1 MKTKLFYIK
10 KKIKEILIIFIFTIL
25 ILLAFEILA
34 RLFINYIR
42 GYSKI
47 GILERTVYL
56 KYQPY
61 VMWGKD
67 LDKIS
72 NNFSKKNSFKILII
86 GGSTA
91 EALNNEVIKKAFLES
106 SLDIKEIDILNVASG
121 GFNIRQEVISTIL
134 VSEKIIPDL
143 ILVLNGANDIAH
155 SFRPGIKVGT
165 PYVDQTYRIILEKPF
180 FAPIVFILQN
190 SQLYNGLLR
199 FLARKNFSEKEA
211 IVKVDE
217 AVELYLQTRNFL
229 NYYSKGRKI
238 PIIFMLQPYVG
249 FSNLPENQIAKNIYL
264 FSDYVIKYGFEKI
277 ASAPSQN
284 ICFIDGNHEI
294 KMKNLY
300 LDFTDNFHFK
310 GDIGYEYIS
319 GLFVKAFKNCYR
331 N

>member
-47 GILERTVYL
+47 GILERTVHL

-67 LDKIS
+67 LDNLA

-86 GGSTA
+86 GGSVA
-91 EALNNEVIKKAFLES
+91 EGLNNEIIKKVFLES
-106 SLDIKEIDILNVASG
+106 SLNIKEIDILNIASG
-121 GFNIRQEVISTIL
+121 GFNIRQEVISSIL
-134 VSEKIIPDL
+134 VTEKIIPDL
-143 ILVLNGANDIAH
+143 ILVLDGGNDISH
-155 SFRPGIKVGT
+155 SFRPGVKVGT
-165 PYVDQTYRIILEKPF
+165 PYVDQTYRIILERPF
-180 FAPIVFILQN
+180 FAPIVHLLQN

-199 FLARKNFSEKEA
+199 FFARKNFNEKEA
-211 IVKVDE
+211 IAQIDKAID
-217 AVELYLQTRNFL
+217 LYLQSRSYL
-229 NYYSKGRKI
+229 NYYAKGRKI

-249 FSNLPENQIAKNIYL
+249 FSNLPENKIAKNKYL
-264 FSDYVIKYGFEKI
+264 FSISAMKYGFEKI
-277 ASAPSQN
+277 SSASFQN
-284 ICFIDGNHEI
+284 TCFVDANYEI
-294 KMKNLY
+294 KMNNLY
-300 LDFTDNFHFK
+300 LDFIDDVHFE
-310 GDIGYEYIS
+310 GNIGYEYIS
-319 GLFVKAFKNCYR
+319 RLFVKAYKDCYR

>member
-1 MKTKLFYIK
+1 MK
-10 KKIKEILIIFIFTIL
+10 KKIFNLKKKINEFLIIFIL
-25 ILLAFEILA
+25 IIVICIAFEILA
-34 RLFINYIR
+34 RLYIKYIK
-42 GYSKI
+42 GYSKV
-47 GILERTVYL
+47 GISERTVYL

-61 VMWGKD
+61 IMWGKD
-67 LDKIS
+67 LDKLS

-91 EALNNEVIKKAFLES
+91 EALNNEIIKKAFLES

-143 ILVLNGANDIAH
+143 ILVLDGANDITH

-199 FLARKNFSEKEA
+199 FFARKNFNEKEA
-211 IVKVDE
+211 IVKVDK
-217 AVELYLQTRNFL
+217 AVDLYLQTRNFL

-249 FSNLPENQIAKNIYL
+249 FSSLPENQSAKNIYL
-264 FSDYVIKYGFEKI
+264 YSDSVVKYGFEKI
-277 ASAPSQN
+277 VSESSPN
-284 ICFIDGNHEI
+284 ICFIDANYEI
-294 KMKNLY
+294 KINNLY
-300 LDFTDNFHFK
+300 LDFTDNVHFV
-310 GDIGYEYIS
+310 GNIGYEYIS
-319 GLFVKAFKNCYR
+319 RLFVKVFKDCYR

>member
-1 MKTKLFYIK
+1 MKIKVFYIK
-10 KKIKEILIIFIFTIL
+10 KRIKEILIIFIFTIL
-25 ILLAFEILA
+25 ILLTFEILA
-34 RLFINYIR
+34 RLYIKFVK

-47 GILERTVYL
+47 GISERNLYL

-61 VMWGKD
+61 IMWGKD
-67 LDKIS
+67 LDRLA
-72 NNFSKKNSFKILII
+72 NDFYKKKSFKILII

-91 EALNNEVIKKAFLES
+91 EGLKNEIIKKVFLES
-106 SLDIKEIDILNVASG
+106 YLDIKEIDIINIASG
-121 GFNIRQEVISTIL
+121 GFNIRQEVISVVL

-143 ILVLNGANDIAH
+143 ILVLDGANDITH
-155 SFRPGIKVGT
+155 SFRQGVKAGT
-165 PYVDQTYRIILEKPF
+165 PFIDQTYRIILEKPF

-199 FLARKNFSEKEA
+199 FLARKNFSQKEA
-211 IVKVDE
+211 IVKVDK

-264 FSDYVIKYGFEKI
+264 FSDYVVKYGFEKI
-277 ASAPSQN
+277 TSAPSQD

-300 LDFTDNFHFK
+300 LDFTDNVHFK
-310 GDIGYEYIS
+310 GDIGYKYIS
-319 GLFVKAFKNCYR
+319 SLFVTAYKNCYR

>member
-1 MKTKLFYIK
+1 MKIKLFYIK
-10 KKIKEILIIFIFTIL
+10 KKIKEILIIFIFIIL
-25 ILLAFEILA
+25 IFLAFEILA

-47 GILERTVYL
+47 GISERTVYL

-67 LDKIS
+67 LDNLA

-86 GGSTA
+86 GGSVA
-91 EALNNEVIKKAFLES
+91 EGLNNEIIKKVFLES
-106 SLDIKEIDILNVASG
+106 SLNIKEIDILNIASG
-121 GFNIRQEVISTIL
+121 GFNIRQEVISSVLI
-134 VSEKIIPDL
+134 SEKVIPDL
-143 ILVLNGANDIAH
+143 ILVIDGANDIAH
-155 SFRPGIKVGT
+155 SFRPGAKVGT
-165 PYVDQTYRIILEKPF
+165 PYVDQTYRVILEKPF

-199 FLARKNFSEKEA
+199 FFARKNFDEKEA
-211 IVKVDE
+211 MTQVDK
-217 AVELYLQTRNFL
+217 AVDLYLQTRNFL

-264 FSDYVIKYGFEKI
+264 FSDSVMKYGFEKI
-277 ASAPSQN
+277 LSASSQN
-284 ICFIDGNHEI
+284 ICFIDGNYEI
-294 KMKNLY
+294 KMNNLY
-300 LDFTDNFHFK
+300 LDFTDNVHFE
-310 GDIGYEYIS
+310 GNIGYEYIS
-319 GLFVKAFKNCYR
+319 RLFVKAFKDCYR

>member
-143 ILVLNGANDIAH
+143 ILVLDGANDIAH

-229 NYYSKGRKI
+229 NYY
-238 PIIFMLQPYVG
+238 
-249 FSNLPENQIAKNIYL
+249 
-264 FSDYVIKYGFEKI
+264 YVI
-277 ASAPSQN
+277 
-284 ICFIDGNHEI
+284 
-294 KMKNLY
+294 L
-300 LDFTDNFHFK
+300 
-310 GDIGYEYIS
+310 
-319 GLFVKAFKNCYR
+319 
-331 N
+331 